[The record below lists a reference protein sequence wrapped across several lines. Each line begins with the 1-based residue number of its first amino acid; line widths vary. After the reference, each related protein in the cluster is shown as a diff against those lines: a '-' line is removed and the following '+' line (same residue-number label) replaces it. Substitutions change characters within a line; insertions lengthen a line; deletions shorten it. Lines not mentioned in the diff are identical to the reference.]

1 MYYSYN
7 AMDYYKYIYI
17 YCCCEIFEAARPFCC
32 SGKCVSIQQFSA
44 GTHCVGSPYNLPK
57 PLKGRDREWR
67 RKRLEDEINGAVQSF
82 RTQMTHAGNCCCE
95 IFEAARPFCCSGKCV
110 SIQQFSA
117 GTHCVGS
124 PYNLPKPLK
133 GRDREWRRKRLE
145 DEINGAV
152 QSFRTQMTHAGNC
165 CCEIFEAARPFC
177 CSGKC
182 VSIQQFSA
190 GTHCV
195 GSPYN
200 LPLCTKYL

>member
-1 MYYSYN
+1 MYINRKS
-7 AMDYYKYIYI
+7 KHVCLYIYI
-17 YCCCEIFEAARPFCC
+17 HISCYIILCII
-32 SGKCVSIQQFSA
+32 VIMLWII
-44 GTHCVGSPYNLPK
+44 TNIY
-57 PLKGRDREWR
+57 
-67 RKRLEDEINGAVQSF
+67 IYI
-82 RTQMTHAGNCCCE
+82 CCCE